1 MGVDIIK
8 GFAIGVCAS
17 VPMGPIAILAIQRTI
32 SKGRKAGFMVGLGAS
47 VVDTVFAIV
56 AVFAYTY
63 AMDIL
68 DKYDNLIF
76 LAGGAVLCAIG
87 ISMSLS
93 NPLKNKRAEATM
105 INKKG
110 NSSSMDFLQALAMG
124 FSNPMAIAVL
134 FSLFAFFKVEIPTTV
149 DVHSSFGLLPTI
161 LSVSAGTVLYWYGL
175 SWALSTFR
183 NKLSLRTVLWF
194 NRVMGAIVIIIGVT
208 CIGQGLYNVVF
219 LNKALM

>member
-1 MGVDIIK
+1 MGVDILK
-8 GFAIGVCAS
+8 GFAIGICAS

-47 VVDTVFAIV
+47 VVDTVFAII
-56 AVFAYTY
+56 AAFAYTY
-63 AMDIL
+63 AMDFL
-68 DKYDNLIF
+68 AKYDNLIY
-76 LAGGAVLCAIG
+76 LAGGAILAAIG
-87 ISMSLS
+87 VSMALS
-93 NPLKNKRAEATM
+93 NPLKNKSGDNM
-105 INKKG
+105 KPKKG
-110 NSSSMDFLQALAMG
+110 NSTSLDFLQALAMG

-134 FSLFAFFKVEIPTTV
+134 FSLFAFFDVEIPSQISV
-149 DVHSSFGLLPTI
+149 ESSFNLLPII

-183 NKLSLRTVLWF
+183 KKLSMRTVLWF

-219 LNKALM
+219 LHKALI